1 MYLKKYLNES
11 EKSTPTQSGMNV
23 ILMRYPEMQFT
34 YAEAKIELNEIDATV
49 YDAINYSRRRAGVL
63 MPDYT
68 AAMYPDQATLREALR
83 RERRIELAF
92 EGQRFFDIRRWKIAE
107 VVMNG
112 NALGADYEDNPTT
125 AADDANVGNPV
136 FVENRKFNVT
146 RDYLW
151 AIPPNEVVLS
161 SLNQNSNY

>member
-1 MYLKKYLNES
+1 MYLKKYLIES

-23 ILMRYPEMQFT
+23 ILMRYPEVQLM
-34 YAEAKIELNEIDATV
+34 YAEAKIELDEIDASV
-49 YDAINYSRRRAGVL
+49 YDAINYSRRRPGVN

-68 AAMYPDQATLREALR
+68 PALYPDQPSLREALR
-83 RERRIELAF
+83 RERRVELAF

-112 NALGADYEDNPTT
+112 PALGADYEDNPSTDV
-125 AADDANVGNPV
+125 DDANVGEPV
-136 FVENRKFNVT
+136 FVENRTFNPD

-151 AIPPNEVVLS
+151 AIPPNEVTLS
-161 SLNQNSNY
+161 KLDQNDHY